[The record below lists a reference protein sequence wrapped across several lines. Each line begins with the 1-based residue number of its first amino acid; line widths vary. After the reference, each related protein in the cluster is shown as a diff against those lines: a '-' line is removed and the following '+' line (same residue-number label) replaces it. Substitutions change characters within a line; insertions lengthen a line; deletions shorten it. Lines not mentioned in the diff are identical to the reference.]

1 MSESNISPTS
11 LVVQNGF
18 LVYCSANI
26 IPVAHMSLYKAYYLI
41 SFLLI
46 AQFKNVPYHNMFHP
60 HPADI
65 QVLSKEDS
73 RLENQHI
80 FQRLSYNTNHNQR
93 V

>member
-41 SFLLI
+41 SFF
-46 AQFKNVPYHNMFHP
+46 AYRTVQSVPYHNMFHP
-60 HPADI
+60 HPADT

-80 FQRLSYNTNHNQR
+80 SQRWSYNTDHNQR